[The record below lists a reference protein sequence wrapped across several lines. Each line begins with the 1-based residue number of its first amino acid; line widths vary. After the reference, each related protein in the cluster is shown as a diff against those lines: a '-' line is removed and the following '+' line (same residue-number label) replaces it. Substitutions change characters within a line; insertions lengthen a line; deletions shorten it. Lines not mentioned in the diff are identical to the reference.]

1 MMIKTWF
8 VALACAASLAS
19 VAHAQTSV
27 GGGASVGAGAGTS
40 GGTVNGG
47 ASGGITGGGS
57 VVTPPASTGAGVSGG
72 ASGGASTS
80 QPAIDI
86 NQAQQPGIGVNSGA
100 SNNGS
105 IQNSLG
111 LRSVRPAGKP
121 LRPALPSATTNECY
135 LGSAVGFW

>member
-40 GGTVNGG
+40 GGTVSGG

-72 ASGGASTS
+72 ASGGALDL
-80 QPAIDI
+80 AARDRH
-86 NQAQQPGIGVNSGA
+86 QPGA
-100 SNNGS
+100 AARHRR
-105 IQNSLG
+105 QQRRQQQRQHPDSLG
-111 LRSVRPAGKP
+111 RAVRYGRPGRA
-121 LRPALPSATTNECY
+121 LRPALLP
-135 LGSAVGFW
+135 VGNDDQER

>member
-1 MMIKTWF
+1 MTIKTLF
-8 VALACAASLAS
+8 VALACAASVAS
-19 VAHAQTSV
+19 VAHAQMSV

-40 GGTVNGG
+40 GGTVGGG

-57 VVTPPASTGAGVSGG
+57 VVTPPASAGAGVSGG

-86 NQAQQPGIGVNSGA
+86 NQAQQPGVGVNSGA

-105 IQNSLG
+105 IRDSLKPAIG
-111 LRSVRPAGKP
+111 SGRPGAAPSRPFRRFAISAG
-121 LRPALPSATTNECY
+121 
-135 LGSAVGFW
+135 GSW